1 MDLRVYSTS
10 RSLQNHLNR
19 VIETPFDFQS
29 QLGDS
34 RLELARVSLVHIS
47 SVDLPSLDWL
57 DRKIKSTDKIVG
69 ICSDNPNVLEMLECV
84 EAGARA
90 YCNSYM
96 QTDNYGQML
105 RLLSNGQ
112 SWFPPSMLSQAFSL
126 AHQAL
131 KGKDTNAL
139 LKLLTAREK
148 EVAIAVSQGL
158 PNRDIAERFGI
169 SEPTVKTHLTNIFFK
184 LDLKDRVALVLYL
197 R

>member
-10 RSLQNHLNR
+10 RSLQNHLNS
-19 VIETPFDFQS
+19 VIETPFDFQL
-29 QLGDS
+29 QLSDS
-34 RLELARVSLVHIS
+34 RMELAKVSLVHIS

-57 DRKIKSTDKIVG
+57 DRVIKNTDKVVG
-69 ICSDNPNVLEMLECV
+69 ICSDNPSVLEMLECV

-90 YCNSYM
+90 YSNSYM
-96 QTDNYGQML
+96 QAANYQQML

-112 SWFPPSMLSQAFSL
+112 SWFPPSMLSQAFNL
-126 AHQAL
+126 AHQEL

-139 LKLLTAREK
+139 LQALTAREK

-158 PNRDIAERFGI
+158 SNRDIAERFQI

-184 LDLKDRVALVLYL
+184 LKLKDRVALVLYL

>member
-10 RSLQNHLNR
+10 RSLQSHLNR
-19 VIETPFDFQS
+19 VIETPFDFKLH
-29 QLGDS
+29 LGDS
-34 RLELARVSLVHIS
+34 GSELAKISLLHIS

-57 DRKIKSTDKIVG
+57 DRVINNTDKIVG

-84 EAGARA
+84 ETGARA

-96 QTDNYGQML
+96 QAASYEQML

-112 SWFPPSMLSQAFSL
+112 SWFPPSLLSQAFNL
-126 AHQAL
+126 AHQKL
-131 KGKDTNAL
+131 KGKDANVL
-139 LKLLTAREK
+139 LQVLTAREK

-158 PNRDIAERFGI
+158 SNRHIAERFEI

-184 LDLKDRVALVLYL
+184 
-197 R
+197 

>member
-29 QLGDS
+29 QPGDTS
-34 RLELARVSLVHIS
+34 MELAKVSLVHIS
-47 SVDLPSLDWL
+47 SVDLPSLDWV
-57 DRKIKSTDKIVG
+57 DRVIKNTDKVVG

-90 YCNSYM
+90 YCNGYM
-96 QTDNYGQML
+96 QAANYQQML

-126 AHQAL
+126 AHQEL
-131 KGKDTNAL
+131 KGKDTNVLLQAL
-139 LKLLTAREK
+139 TTREK

-158 PNRDIAERFGI
+158 SNRDIAGRLEI

-184 LDLKDRVALVLYL
+184 LELKDRVALVLYL

>member
-1 MDLRVYSTS
+1 MNLRVYSTS
-10 RSLQNHLNR
+10 RSLQNHLNS
-19 VIETPFDFQS
+19 VIALPFDFQS
-29 QLGDS
+29 QLGDPH
-34 RLELARVSLVHIS
+34 LELAKVSLVHIS

-57 DRKIKSTDKIVG
+57 DREIKNTDKIVG

-84 EAGARA
+84 ESGARA
-90 YCNSYM
+90 YCNGYM
-96 QTDNYGQML
+96 QAASYQHML

-126 AHQAL
+126 AHQEL

-139 LKLLTAREK
+139 LKVLTAREK

-158 PNRDIAERFGI
+158 SNRDIAERFGI

>member
-19 VIETPFDFQS
+19 VIEPPFDYQPH
-29 QLGDS
+29 LGNS
-34 RLELARVSLVHIS
+34 RLKLAKVSLVHIS
-47 SVDLPSLDWL
+47 SVELPSLDWL
-57 DRKIKSTDKIVG
+57 DRVIKNTDKVVG
-69 ICSDNPNVLEMLECV
+69 ICSDNPDVLEMLECV

-96 QTDNYGQML
+96 QAANYQQML

-126 AHQAL
+126 AHREL

-139 LKLLTAREK
+139 LQGNFRQTGFRLLGLFPRRPQNLVGCIQSKLG
-148 EVAIAVSQGL
+148 QGRQGKQN
-158 PNRDIAERFGI
+158 NRRQN
-169 SEPTVKTHLTNIFFK
+169 HN
-184 LDLKDRVALVLYL
+184 
-197 R
+197 